1 MAMKA
6 LPASSPMWCMVQM
19 LGWFN
24 PKRLALHAEN
34 APGSA
39 DLGYVIR
46 KKFEGHEAVQARVF
60 RFVNRLANQ

>member
-1 MAMKA
+1 MKA
-6 LPASSPMWCMVQM
+6 LPASSPMSCMVQM

-24 PKRLALHAEN
+24 AEAVALHAGN

-46 KKFEGHEAVQARVF
+46 KKFEGHEAVQTRVF

>member
-1 MAMKA
+1 
-6 LPASSPMWCMVQM
+6 MVQM

-24 PKRLALHAEN
+24 AEAVALHAGN

-46 KKFEGHEAVQARVF
+46 KKFEGHEAVQTRVF